1 MKGGKGRGAGWS
13 LNGPYNNKGSKKGSG
28 KGKEELLQ
36 RIART
41 HCKLCGEH
49 GHWRAEC
56 PQRAKESANIATIH
70 TAIEED
76 AGDQIIVED
85 LSEEEKHSNDQTVLK
100 NHAGLHHERVFCHEA
115 FVVGTCMKARNF
127 EPIRNQFMLSRV
139 KAFFAAK
146 LPKPSTPVRKFEC
159 SSKQAGHP
167 KIVPSCASKTCASGF
182 ESHGMAIIDTGA
194 SRSVIGDENLPK
206 LLASLNADTRSMVR
220 EKSSRVGF
228 RFGNNQIE
236 HSYKQIQIPVNGR
249 GQRIWLAVE
258 VVPKATPFL
267 LSI

>member
-1 MKGGKGRGAGWS
+1 M
-13 LNGPYNNKGSKKGSG
+13 
-28 KGKEELLQ
+28 
-36 RIART
+36 
-41 HCKLCGEH
+41 
-49 GHWRAEC
+49 
-56 PQRAKESANIATIH
+56 
-70 TAIEED
+70 
-76 AGDQIIVED
+76 D
-85 LSEEEKHSNDQTVLK
+85 LSEEEKQSDDQTVLK
-100 NHAGLHHERVFCHEA
+100 NHAGVLPRI
-115 FVVGTCMKARNF
+115 GTCMKARNF
-127 EPIRNQFMLSRV
+127 EPIRNQFMLNRV
-139 KAFFAAK
+139 TAFFAAK

-167 KIVPSCASKTCASGF
+167 QIVPSCTSKTGTSGF

-206 LLASLNADTRSMVR
+206 LLASLNADTRSMAR